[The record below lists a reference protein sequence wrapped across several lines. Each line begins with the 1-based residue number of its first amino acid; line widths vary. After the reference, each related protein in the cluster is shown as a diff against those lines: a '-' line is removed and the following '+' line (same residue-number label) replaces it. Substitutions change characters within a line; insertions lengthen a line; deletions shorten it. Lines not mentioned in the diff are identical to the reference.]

1 MEIGYGRYIVYNI
14 NMFCRTFRIKQD
26 RLKKYVNILTI
37 IEELRCELNHLG
49 SVKTL
54 TDPELLKV
62 SRRLDMLIN
71 LFMRCS
77 EAGRKQTRGYKCAL
91 SSLKDVN

>member
-1 MEIGYGRYIVYNI
+1 
-14 NMFCRTFRIKQD
+14 MFCRTFKIKQG

-37 IEELRCELNHLG
+37 IEELRCELNYLG
-49 SVKTL
+49 SVKKL

-62 SRRLDMLIN
+62 SQRLDMLIN

-77 EAGRKQTRGYKCAL
+77 KSVSKQTLGYKCAL
-91 SSLKDVN
+91 RWLKEVN